1 MQRLRAGWLSFRRI
15 HLAALIADW
24 RRTLLSVIGVALGV
38 TVVLGTLILKSE
50 LARPFDSFGPSL
62 AHAADN
68 GVVEVTP
75 NVSGRLPIETVNRLR
90 AEVPG
95 AEAVIPIVAGLTPVD
110 VSGGSGTL
118 PARPASGLPAR
129 PPPGFFL
136 LGGSCQIELLV
147 GSFNCEQRARD
158 EKPADGPGVPL
169 EVPAVIAQR
178 HGLQLG
184 DELRIPGLPP
194 GSAHLGWTFPEFDR
208 VEGINDGYVLLA
220 PSVDI
225 AASMLSTP
233 GYATAAFVLPRP
245 GAEITA
251 DIDRVIAGVAT
262 AGPPRPHQP
271 ALFEAGTQSLNL
283 TVLAGVLV
291 GVLIALNTILLAVED
306 RRAVMGTIG
315 AIGAKPIGLFGGML
329 GEGAVVGALGGLL
342 GVPSGFL
349 LGTYLVDRFGQ
360 AMLAGSGGTI
370 AAHFTP
376 SLIVIGAAAGIV
388 CGILAMI
395 GPAVRLVREGPL
407 ASMASAGGVQRVRTI
422 PMWPLVA
429 GIGLLAG
436 AVVVL
441 KIFERGSLP
450 LNMGINAMTVGMFG
464 VALVTMWIAPRGAGL
479 LIRLLTVARPD
490 VGRLLGADVRRYT
503 LMFALSAA
511 ILAAETS
518 LAISSQSMQLLGT
531 SQVAAQKADR
541 LPAALLIAG
550 QSVLDQRDGQLA
562 DSTFKLITGAADGRD
577 VSSRWRSTI
586 SSGTSSRLV
595 IGVTPGDW
603 YSQALYEPTGVH
615 DRLWQGLR
623 AGEIGLSEVAAG
635 RLGVAP
641 GETVELPTVEGPKH
655 YRVAGIFR
663 PRMINDTAVGDIVLV
678 SDGLARSDWAAVR
691 DQVAVGYATA
701 ADATAHR
708 DDFLDL
714 GAGLSV
720 YDNEQW
726 RSEAATG
733 ITRFLEP
740 YTIAAYVVMAAAGL
754 SVLNVFVLGLVQR
767 KRERAVLRAIGV
779 VPRQEQAVVI
789 AHAGAACVIGRCSRR
804 AWGRRSH
811 VSVVAGLTRVLRH
824 QDRLGCAGTATANR
838 SGRRD
843 RARHGCRGVS
853 GDPYA
858 TVGNGRGTA
867 SQLTPDR
874 ISVVPRRNR
883 PRLQWRATAL
893 VTPHAERLFLC
904 GTETDDRSIVPQWQ
918 KGGTTMVTAKHIDGD
933 GGSSGHLGELS
944 ACRHAYDCVDPRHI
958 SRGDGLVVAVLDSKA
973 SMVAPAVKLTASP
986 RRNSSRLAR
995 QQAAAA
1001 AIGARRTKPRLRR
1014 AARHRRFKRGR
1025 RGTGPVRE
1033 QAGGQDRD

>member
-62 AHAADN
+62 THAADI

-90 AEVPG
+90 TEVTG
-95 AEAVIPIVAGLTPVD
+95 AEAVIPIVAALTPVD
-110 VSGGSGTL
+110 IPTGGIGTL
-118 PARPASGLPAR
+118 PAH

-169 EVPAVIAQR
+169 EIPTVIAQR

-184 DELRIPGLPP
+184 EELRIPGLPP

-220 PSVDI
+220 PSVDV
-225 AASMLSTP
+225 AATMLSAP

-245 GAEITA
+245 GSEIRA
-251 DIDRVIAGVAT
+251 DIDRIMAGVAT

-271 ALFEAGTQSLNL
+271 AVFENATQSFNL
-283 TVLAGVLV
+283 TALAGVLI
-291 GVLIALNTILLAVED
+291 GFLIAVNTILLAVED

-315 AIGAKPIGLFGGML
+315 AIGAKPVGLFGGML
-329 GEGAVVGALGGLL
+329 CEGAIVGVLGGVL

-360 AMLAGSGGTI
+360 SMLAGSGGTI

-376 SLIVIGAAAGIV
+376 SLIAIGAAAGTV
-388 CGILAMI
+388 SGILAMI

-407 ASMASAGGVQRVRTI
+407 ASMASAGGVQRARRI
-422 PMWPLVA
+422 PTWPLVA
-429 GIGLLAG
+429 GAGMLAG

-450 LNMGINAMTVGMFG
+450 LDMGINAMTVGLFG
-464 VALVTMWIAPRGAGL
+464 VALVTVWIAPRGAGL
-479 LIRLLTVARPD
+479 LIGLLTVARPD
-490 VGRLLGADVRRYT
+490 IGRLLRADVRRYT
-503 LMFALSAA
+503 LLFALSAA
-511 ILAAETS
+511 VLAAGTS
-518 LAISSQSMQLLGT
+518 LAIGSQSMQLLGT
-531 SQVAAQKADR
+531 RQVAAQKADR

-562 DSTFKLITGAADGRD
+562 DSTFKLVTAAAEGRN

-586 SSGTSSRLV
+586 SSGTLSRLV

-603 YSQALYEPTGVH
+603 YSQALYQPTGVH

-623 AGEIGLSEVAAG
+623 EGEIGLSEVAAS
-635 RLGVAP
+635 RLGVAT
-641 GETVELPTVEGPKH
+641 GETVELPTVEGPKR
-655 YRVAGIFR
+655 YRVAGIFH
-663 PRMINDTAVGDIVLV
+663 PRMVNDTAVGDIVLV
-678 SDGLARSDWAAVR
+678 SERLARSDWAAVR
-691 DQVAVGYATA
+691 DQVAVGYASP

-726 RSEAATG
+726 RSAATTG

-740 YTIAAYVVMAAAGL
+740 FTIAGYVVMAAAGL
-754 SVLNVFVLGLVQR
+754 SVLNVFVLGLLQR

-779 VPRQEQAVVI
+779 TPGQEQAVVI
-789 AHAGAACVIGRCSRR
+789 AHAALL
-804 AWGRRSH
+804 
-811 VSVVAGLTRVLRH
+811 GLL
-824 QDRLGCAGTATANR
+824 
-838 SGRRD
+838 
-843 RARHGCRGVS
+843 
-853 GDPYA
+853 
-858 TVGNGRGTA
+858 
-867 SQLTPDR
+867 
-874 ISVVPRRNR
+874 
-883 PRLQWRATAL
+883 
-893 VTPHAERLFLC
+893 
-904 GTETDDRSIVPQWQ
+904 
-918 KGGTTMVTAKHIDGD
+918 
-933 GGSSGHLGELS
+933 
-944 ACRHAYDCVDPRHI
+944 
-958 SRGDGLVVAVLDSKA
+958 VAVLGGLGGVGLTYLWSLGSPVYYGIKIDWDVLGLPLRTG
-973 SMVAPAVKLTASP
+973 VAAVTVLV
-986 RRNSSRLAR
+986 L
-995 QQAAAA
+995 AAAVYPV
-1001 AIGARRTKPRLRR
+1001 IHSRRLETAEVLR
-1014 AARHRRFKRGR
+1014 AS
-1025 RGTGPVRE
+1025 
-1033 QAGGQDRD
+1033 